1 MFKVNKKY
9 ILIILVIKSLS
20 NKKTNG
26 GKIVMANKVIEN
38 LYYTKS
44 DEWLKVEDN
53 IGTIGITDYA
63 QDQLGDI
70 VYLEKVDKGK
80 KLKQGEN
87 LTTIES
93 VKAVSDVNTPI
104 AGEVTEVNEKLLDDT
119 SIINKDPYGEGWV
132 AKIKIENKDEL
143 KNLMSAQ
150 EYSEYRKE

>member
-1 MFKVNKKY
+1 MEERY
-9 ILIILVIKSLS
+9 Q
-20 NKKTNG
+20 
-26 GKIVMANKVIEN
+26 MANKVIEN

-44 DEWLKVEDN
+44 DEWLKAEDD

-93 VKAVSDVNTPI
+93 VKAVSDVNTPVT
-104 AGEVTEVNEKLLDDT
+104 GEVSEVNEKLLDDT
-119 SIINKDPYGEGWV
+119 SIINKDPYGEGWI
-132 AKIKIENKDEL
+132 AKIKIKNKDEL
-143 KNLMSAQ
+143 KNLMSAKQ
-150 EYSEYRKE
+150 YSKYRKE

>member
-1 MFKVNKKY
+1 M
-9 ILIILVIKSLS
+9 
-20 NKKTNG
+20 T
-26 GKIVMANKVIEN
+26 NKVIEN

-44 DEWLKVEDN
+44 EEWLKVEDD

-70 VYLEKVDKGK
+70 VYLEKVEKGG
-80 KLKQGEN
+80 KLKQDETF
-87 LTTIES
+87 TTIES
-93 VKAVSDVNTPI
+93 VKAVSDVKTPV
-104 AGEVTEVNEKLLDDT
+104 AGEVTEANVKIIEDA
-119 SIINKDPYGEGWV
+119 SIINKDPYGEGWI